1 MNTTIRIL
9 AISGSLRVNS
19 LNTEVL
25 RACGILA
32 PPSLQI
38 TIFDSLASLPHFNPD
53 LDAEGAV
60 LPGSVEDFRHQVGE
74 ADAILISS
82 PEYAHGVPGSLKN
95 ALDWLV
101 AASEMVSKPIGLLN
115 ISPRSTYA
123 YAALRETL
131 AIMSTLLIPAAMVE
145 LPLTRSM
152 VSADRI
158 AANPEIADR
167 LLPALVS
174 LRLAGAQYRLRSA
187 EWRTVAATVGVRESF
202 ASR

>member
-1 MNTTIRIL
+1 MNTTIRVL
-9 AISGSLRVNS
+9 AISGSLRAHS
-19 LNTEVL
+19 TNTEVL
-25 RACGILA
+25 HACALLA
-32 PPSLQI
+32 PASVEV
-38 TIFDSLASLPHFNPD
+38 TIFDGLASLPHFNPD
-53 LDAEGAV
+53 LDAEGAA
-60 LPGSVEDFRHQVGE
+60 LPASVEEFRRQVGE
-74 ADAILISS
+74 ADAMLISS

-101 AASEMVSKPIGLLN
+101 SASEMVSKPIGLLN
-115 ISPRSTYA
+115 ISPRSSYA
-123 YAALRETL
+123 YASLRETL

-167 LLPALVS
+167 LLSALVS
-174 LRLAGAQYRLRSA
+174 LRLAGVQYRLRSA
-187 EWRTVAATVGVRESF
+187 EWRSVAATVGVRESF